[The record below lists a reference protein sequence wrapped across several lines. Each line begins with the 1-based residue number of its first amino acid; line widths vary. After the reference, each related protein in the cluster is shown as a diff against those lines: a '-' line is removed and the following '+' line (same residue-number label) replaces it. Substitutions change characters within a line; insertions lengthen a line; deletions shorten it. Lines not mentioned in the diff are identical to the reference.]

1 MKKFLSLLTLT
12 LLGLGIPLVHA
23 GSFALLKYGDEGE
36 TPYVEITG
44 APGVTVSGK
53 FVLRNDSEI
62 VNTYNVDIVD
72 STTADDGVS
81 FALKD
86 SVETQT
92 EMGAWGSL
100 SSDSITVQPGQYEI
114 MEVFFDVPETAVVG
128 NVYWGGLTG
137 IVAEDP
143 AAQDGGSSGAASVI
157 RNALRVSLTIVA
169 ADEYVPPVIEDE
181 SVFGGDENSAS
192 QYGKYLIPGILIL
205 AAALIMAV
213 NKRSEMSSG
222 GGKITKGKKK

>member
-1 MKKFLSLLTLT
+1 MKKFLSLLTVT
-12 LLGLGIPLVHA
+12 LMVFGIPLAHA
-23 GSFALLKYGDEGE
+23 GSFGLLKYGDEGD
-36 TPYVEITG
+36 TPYVVITG
-44 APGVTVSGK
+44 APGMKVSGK

-62 VNTYNVDIVD
+62 VNTYSVDIVD

-86 SVETQT
+86 NSEAQV
-92 EMGAWGSL
+92 EMGAWGSV
-100 SSDSITVQPGQYEI
+100 SSDTITVQPGQYEI
-114 MEVFFDVPETAVVG
+114 LEVFFDVPETAVVG

-137 IVAEDP
+137 MVVADP
-143 AAQDGGSSGAASVI
+143 AAQEGSGAASVI

-169 ADEYVPPVIEDE
+169 ADEYVPPVTEEE
-181 SVFGGDENSAS
+181 SVFGSDDNFTS

-213 NKRSEMSSG
+213 NKRGEMCCG
-222 GGKITKGKKK
+222 DGKGKKGKKK